1 MDLLVQA
8 GRLKRALREAFG
20 VKPEM
25 HFAGTGVLDVLV
37 DGKIIYS
44 IQQERRAAEP
54 EEIVRRVRALG
65 TT

>member
-1 MDLLVQA
+1 
-8 GRLKRALREAFG
+8 
-20 VKPEM
+20 M

-44 IQQERRAAEP
+44 IQQERRAADP
-54 EEIVRRVRALG
+54 EDIVRRVRALG

>member
-1 MDLLVQA
+1 MIVQA
-8 GRLKRALREAFG
+8 GRLKRALREAFD

-37 DGKIIYS
+37 DGKVIYS
-44 IQQERRAAEP
+44 VQQERRAADP
-54 EEIVRRVRALG
+54 QEIVRRVRALG

>member
-1 MDLLVQA
+1 MQA

-37 DGKIIYS
+37 DGKLIFS
-44 IQQERRAAEP
+44 HQQERRAADP
-54 EEIVRRVRALG
+54 EDIVRRVRALG

>member
-1 MDLLVQA
+1 MDLILQA
-8 GRLKRALREAFG
+8 GRLKRALRDAFE

-37 DGKIIYS
+37 DGKLVFS
-44 IQQERRAAEP
+44 HQQEGRAADP
-54 EEIVRRVRALG
+54 DDIVRRVRALD

>member
-1 MDLLVQA
+1 MQA
-8 GRLKRALREAFG
+8 GRLKRTLREAFG

-37 DGKIIYS
+37 DGKLVFS
-44 IQQERRAAEP
+44 HQQEQRAADP
-54 EEIVRRVRALG
+54 EDIVRRVRALG